1 MTYYV
6 HHIEKDIL
14 DDIDLDPVTEDNI
27 FSQGIKTYII

>member
-6 HHIEKDIL
+6 HHIEDIL
-14 DDIDLDPVTEDNI
+14 DDIDLDPVTEDSI